1 MLSDQK
7 VQAGVHDTDVSGFN
21 NLYKDVQ
28 IGDHCPYYILDIMR
42 EGVRALMLA
51 AIIAKIDI
59 ELWLSFERLFQSFI
73 S

>member
-28 IGDHCPYYILDIMR
+28 IGDHCPYYILDIMIGR
-42 EGVRALMLA
+42 LNALMRA
-51 AIIAKIDI
+51 AIIEKND
-59 ELWLSFERLFQSFI
+59 
-73 S
+73 